1 MIFKLI
7 LRWIW
12 VAIAFLIS
20 ASIALIVL
28 FSLGIFWLGDEFRA
42 AAGSNEFVWH
52 GADVFAAYFFAAAV
66 GPALTALPGFIAVV
80 IGEIMRIRSGLYYT
94 LAGGAAVVVIPL
106 LARSGEAVAGVPS
119 SYMSIF
125 AAAGFVGGFA
135 YWAMAGARAG

>member
-20 ASIALIVL
+20 TTIALIVL

-66 GPALTALPGFIAVV
+66 GPALTALPGFVAVV
-80 IGEIMRIRSGLYYT
+80 FGEIMRIRSALYYI
-94 LAGGAAVVVIPL
+94 LAGGAAVAVIPL
-106 LARSGEAVAGVPS
+106 LARSAEAASSTPS
-119 SYMSIF
+119 AYMSIF
-125 AAAGFVGGFA
+125 ATAGFVGGFA
-135 YWAMAGARAG
+135 YWALAGARA